1 MSFSASANSD
11 RSYSISLR
19 TFFVLVPR
27 PFADEL
33 GVLSQIAELGELE
46 CEGVLKMV
54 VCDRDGDIRSE
65 NFGSDN
71 DDNAW
76 GIEEVIMLPEGRL
89 G

>member
-11 RSYSISLR
+11 RSNSVSLR

-27 PFADEL
+27 SFADEL
-33 GVLSQIAELGELE
+33 VVLSQIAELE
-46 CEGVLKMV
+46 CEGVLRMV
-54 VCDRDGDIRSE
+54 VCNRDGDIRSD

-71 DDNAW
+71 DDSAW
-76 GIEEVIMLPEGRL
+76 GIEEVIIMLPEGRL

>member
-11 RSYSISLR
+11 RSNSVSLR

-27 PFADEL
+27 SFADEL
-33 GVLSQIAELGELE
+33 VVLSQIAELE
-46 CEGVLKMV
+46 CEGVLRMV
-54 VCDRDGDIRSE
+54 VCNRDGDILSD

-71 DDNAW
+71 DDSAW
-76 GIEEVIMLPEGRL
+76 GIEEVIIMLPEGRL

>member
-11 RSYSISLR
+11 RSNSVSLR

-27 PFADEL
+27 SFADEL
-33 GVLSQIAELGELE
+33 VVLSQIAELE
-46 CEGVLKMV
+46 CEGVLRMV
-54 VCDRDGDIRSE
+54 VCDRDGDIRSD

-71 DDNAW
+71 DDSAW
-76 GIEEVIMLPEGRL
+76 GIEEVIIMLPEGRL